1 MIVQRIHPQS
11 NKTPASPAANEL
23 SLRRS
28 PKQICRIRCSSLA
41 LTAAAALALVFLAT
55 PAAPAQ
61 DQLTGMI
68 SVDASTFAVSANNR
82 IVFAVPHMRRKN
94 RMVLEHDEITIADF
108 RGHQKP
114 IVEPDRFMPDL
125 PPISYVVKKLAWS
138 PDGKRIAAT
147 MMVFTPTA
155 EPQRETEKQLGKR
168 ERREEKQK
176 QKEEE
181 NAPQLSLPSNGTQV
195 VAFFDDDG
203 HEIRVSGSKTR
214 FIEQASNG
222 AWLADGQTAVYLTGI
237 GPYKIVRV
245 TPADGK
251 TTILFG
257 GAVFDH
263 VAWDTARNQA
273 FALGRSLSVS
283 GRTSLLQLDLLHETV
298 QQLARVPDFKGELTV
313 SASGQQVGYYVDGD
327 TVAIHNLANPLTPL
341 RLRIGPGKFGFG
353 PDGQRILL
361 KRGSLG
367 DSGDLIWIGLHD
379 DSWVPILHDLPF
391 HDFAIAPDGSAIVVM
406 DPGRGVLKIYR
417 L

>member
-1 MIVQRIHPQS
+1 MR
-11 NKTPASPAANEL
+11 ASEAANGP
-23 SLRRS
+23 SLNRS
-28 PKQICRIRCSSLA
+28 LAQSRGIHASSFA
-41 LTAAAALALVFLAT
+41 LTAAAAVALVFLA
-55 PAAPAQ
+55 APIARAQ

-82 IVFAVPHMRRKN
+82 IVFSVPHLRRKN

-125 PPISYVVKKLAWS
+125 PPVSYVVKKLAWS
-138 PDGKRIAAT
+138 PDGRRIAAT

-155 EPQRETEKQLGKR
+155 EPQRETEKQLEKR

-181 NAPQLSLPSNGTQV
+181 NAPKLALPSNGTQV
-195 VAFFDDDG
+195 VALFDDDG

-214 FIEQASNG
+214 FIEQASDG
-222 AWLADGQTAVYLTGI
+222 AWLADGQTAVYLMGI
-237 GPYKIVRV
+237 GPYKIARV

-251 TTILFG
+251 TTTLFG
-257 GAVFDH
+257 GAIFDQ
-263 VAWDTARNQA
+263 VVWDTARNQA
-273 FALGRSLSVS
+273 FAIGRSLSVS
-283 GRTSLLQLDLLHETV
+283 GRTELMQLDLLHETV
-298 QQLARVPDFKGELTV
+298 QPLSRLPQFQGELTV

-327 TVAIHNLANPLTPL
+327 TVQIHNVASPLTPT
-341 RLRIGPGKFGFG
+341 RLRIGPGKFEFG

-391 HDFAIAPDGSAIVVM
+391 HDFSIAPDGSAIVVM